1 MAQRLRESDELGRR
15 SGGRK
20 SYGFASSPTVDGLN
34 ATMKQSAH
42 ENDDDDA
49 PEVTMEDQNRIS
61 TFSKLNMR
69 IRNIEAKMQELQ
81 VSREGALDDLSTELE
96 LADEDEPVL
105 YKVGE
110 TFLHM
115 PLPRALKRL
124 EKDQADVTAQ
134 VSSLQV
140 LPEQYEKEMKE
151 LKVILYASS
160 AAQSISTTSIQ
171 L

>member
-1 MAQRLRESDELGRR
+1 MNSLRML
-15 SGGRK
+15 
-20 SYGFASSPTVDGLN
+20 
-34 ATMKQSAH
+34 

-81 VSREGALDDLSTELE
+81 QEKEALDDLSTELE

-134 VSSLQV
+134 VSSLSSTA
-140 LPEQYEKEMKE
+140 EQYEKEMKE
-151 LKVILYASS
+151 LKVILYAKFGS
-160 AAQSISTTSIQ
+160 AIN
-171 L
+171 LDD